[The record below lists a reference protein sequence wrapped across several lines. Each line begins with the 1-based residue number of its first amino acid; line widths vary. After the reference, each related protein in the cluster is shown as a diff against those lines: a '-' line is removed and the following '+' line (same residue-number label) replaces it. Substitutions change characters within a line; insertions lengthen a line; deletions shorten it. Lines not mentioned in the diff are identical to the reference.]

1 MDERF
6 KSSDKRRTEKITTV
20 KKIQDA
26 LDVLVKDTDEAKKRR
41 TVDEKK
47 PGTQAVLDALK
58 YVSFIWLDLQLTP
71 QDLGRLSS
79 CILA

>member
-20 KKIQDA
+20 KKMQDA

-47 PGTQAVLDALK
+47 PGTQAVLDTLK
-58 YVSFIWLDLQLTP
+58 YVPFIWLNLQLTL
-71 QDLGRLSS
+71 QDVGRLSG
-79 CILA
+79 CFLA